1 MFTFPAS
8 GSGISDAFRERSEAS
23 RLSLVIKVTPVISV
37 ADTSPEPSSG
47 KNSDPFT
54 VINI

>member
-37 ADTSPEPSSG
+37 ADTSTEPSSG
-47 KNSDPFT
+47 KKL
-54 VINI
+54 